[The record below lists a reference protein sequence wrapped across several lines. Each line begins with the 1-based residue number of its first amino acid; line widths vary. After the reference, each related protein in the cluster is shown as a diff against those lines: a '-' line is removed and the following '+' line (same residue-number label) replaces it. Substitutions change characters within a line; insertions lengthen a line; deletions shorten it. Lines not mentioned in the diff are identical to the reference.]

1 MSAPSQPSSDV
12 APDRS
17 RETLAGGEHP
27 RLGQRDGPRDE
38 CGVFGLYAPGHDVA
52 RLSYFALYALQH
64 RGQESAGIAAADRGG
79 NIVTFRELGLVSQVF
94 SENDLRTL
102 AGDLAIGHV
111 RYSTTG
117 SNAWEN
123 SQPVQRSEGLGGSRR
138 ELALGHNGNLINAVE
153 LHEELTAAGVTFSST
168 SDSEIIAA
176 LIATHPA
183 ESIEDAIA
191 AILPRLRGAFSI
203 VAMTRDRVL
212 AFRDPHGLRPLAIGV
227 LEDGPEGGRGIGP
240 VGGGGQAKGGPGDR
254 EHAAGPH
261 YCVASESC
269 AFDIIGAR
277 YLRDVE
283 PGELVTLG
291 PDGLQSRPVATGG
304 RRAFCVFEYIYFA
317 RPDSR
322 MNGNVLQVSRGRMG
336 EILWREA
343 PVEADLVIAV
353 PDSGNA
359 AARGLARAAGLP
371 QDDGFVKNRYVARTF
386 IQPGQ
391 ELRKHGLRLK
401 FNPLPEVV
409 AGKRL
414 VVVDDSIVRGNT
426 TRQIVQM
433 LRDAGAAEVHM
444 RVSAP
449 PIVHPCHYGIDMS
462 TREEMIAHGRTTAE
476 IAAELG
482 CDSLHYLSLDGVYEA
497 VGSGSGGQGGP
508 GSHCDACFS
517 GRYPLDGT
525 GEANGKFAL
534 EDDQPGELPLPLIS
548 A

>member
-1 MSAPSQPSSDV
+1 MNVS
-12 APDRS
+12 
-17 RETLAGGEHP
+17 TT
-27 RLGQRDGPRDE
+27 RDGPRDE
-38 CGVFGLYAPGHDVA
+38 CGVFGLYAPGHDVS
-52 RLSYFALYALQH
+52 RLSYFALFALQH

-79 NIVTFRELGLVSQVF
+79 HIVTRRELGLVSQVF

-102 AGDLAIGHV
+102 AGELAIGHV

-123 SQPVQRSEGLGGSRR
+123 SQPVQRSEGTNGSRR
-138 ELALGHNGNLINAVE
+138 EVALAHNGNLINALE
-153 LHEELTAAGVTFSST
+153 LHEELAERGVTFSST

-176 LIATHPA
+176 MIATHPA
-183 ESIEDAIA
+183 EHVEDAIA
-191 AILPRLRGAFSI
+191 DVLPRLRGAFSI
-203 VAMTRDRVL
+203 VAMTKDRVV
-212 AFRDPHGLRPLAIGV
+212 AFRDPHGLRPLALGV
-227 LEDGPEGGRGIGP
+227 LDPDPSRGDEPEAEPR
-240 VGGGGQAKGGPGDR
+240 
-254 EHAAGPH
+254 

-291 PDGLQSRPVATGG
+291 EDGLQSRMVAPGG

-322 MNGNVLQVSRGRMG
+322 MNDQVLQVARGRMG

-401 FNPLPEVV
+401 FNPLPEVI

-433 LRDAGAAEVHM
+433 LRDSGAAEVHM
-444 RVSAP
+444 RISAP
-449 PIVHPCHYGIDMS
+449 PIKHPCHYGIDMS
-462 TREEMIAHGRTTAE
+462 TSEEMIAHGRTTEEVAV
-476 IAAELG
+476 ELG
-482 CDSLHYLSLDGVYEA
+482 CDSLHYLSLAGVYEA
-497 VGSGSGGQGGP
+497 VRGTRAT
-508 GSHCDACFS
+508 HCDACFT
-517 GRYPLDGT
+517 GDYPLPGSDAAGGKYSLEE
-525 GEANGKFAL
+525 GEPETA
-534 EDDQPGELPLPLIS
+534 PLPLVR

>member
-1 MSAPSQPSSDV
+1 M
-12 APDRS
+12 
-17 RETLAGGEHP
+17 RE
-27 RLGQRDGPRDE
+27 GPRDE
-38 CGVFGLYAPGHDVA
+38 CGVFGLYAPGHEVS

-64 RGQESAGIAAADRGG
+64 RGQESAGIAAADRKGH
-79 NIVTFRELGLVSQVF
+79 IITRRELGLVNQVF
-94 SENDLRTL
+94 NENDLRTL
-102 AGDLAIGHV
+102 AGELAIGHV

-123 SQPVQRSEGLGGSRR
+123 SQPVQRSQGTDGSRR
-138 ELALGHNGNLINAVE
+138 ELALAHNGNLINAVE
-153 LHEELTAAGVTFSST
+153 LHNEMLEAGVKFSST

-183 ESIEDAIA
+183 ESVEDAIA
-191 AILPRLRGAFSI
+191 EVMPRLRGAFST
-203 VAMTRDRVL
+203 VVMTKDRVI
-212 AFRDPHGLRPLAIGV
+212 AFRDPHGLRPLSIGV
-227 LEDGPEGGRGIGP
+227 LPETAEG
-240 VGGGGQAKGGPGDR
+240 
-254 EHAAGPH
+254 EHAADGPDPEPR

-269 AFDIIGAR
+269 AFDIIGAKL
-277 YLRDVE
+277 LRDVQ
-283 PGELVTLG
+283 PGEMVTLG
-291 PDGLQSRPVATGG
+291 EDGLSSRMVTPGG

-322 MNGNVLQVSRGRMG
+322 MNDQVLQVARGRMG
-336 EILWREA
+336 EILWKEA

-353 PDSGNA
+353 PDSGNP

-401 FNPLPEVV
+401 FNPLPEVI

-444 RVSAP
+444 RISAP
-449 PIVHPCHYGIDMS
+449 PIKHPCHYGIDMS
-462 TREEMIAHGRTTAE
+462 TREEMIAHGRTTE
-476 IAAELG
+476 EVAAELD
-482 CDSLHYLSLDGVYEA
+482 CDSLHYLSLQGVYEA
-497 VGSGSGGQGGP
+497 VRGERAT
-508 GSHCDACFS
+508 HCDACFS
-517 GRYPLDGT
+517 GEYPLQGSDD
-525 GEANGKFAL
+525 AAGKYSL
-534 EDDQPGELPLPLIS
+534 EDDQILPLVK

>member
-1 MSAPSQPSSDV
+1 MTVDGRP
-12 APDRS
+12 
-17 RETLAGGEHP
+17 GEARASVEP
-27 RLGQRDGPRDE
+27 VMRDGPRDE
-38 CGVFGLYAPGHDVA
+38 CGVFGLYAPGHEVS
-52 RLSYFALYALQH
+52 RLSYFALFALQH

-79 NIVTFRELGLVSQVF
+79 NIVTRRELGLVSQVF

-102 AGDLAIGHV
+102 AGELAIGHV

-123 SQPVQRSEGLGGSRR
+123 SQPVQRSEGTNGSRR
-138 ELALGHNGNLINAVE
+138 EVALAHNGNLINAVE
-153 LHEELTAAGVTFSST
+153 LHEELLDRGVTFSST

-176 LIATHPA
+176 MIATHPA
-183 ESIEDAIA
+183 ERIEDAIA
-191 AILPRLRGAFSI
+191 EVLPRLRGAFSI
-203 VAMTRDRVL
+203 VVMTKDRVL
-212 AFRDPHGLRPLAIGV
+212 AFRDPAGLRPLALGV
-227 LEDGPEGGRGIGP
+227 LEPGPHDPDAEL
-240 VGGGGQAKGGPGDR
+240 
-254 EHAAGPH
+254 H

-269 AFDIIGAR
+269 AFDIIGAK

-291 PDGLQSRPVATGG
+291 PDGLESRMVAPGA
-304 RRAFCVFEYIYFA
+304 RRAFCIFEYIYFA

-322 MNGNVLQVSRGRMG
+322 MNDQVLQVARGRMG

-353 PDSGNA
+353 PDSGNP

-401 FNPLPEVV
+401 FNPLPEVIR
-409 AGKRL
+409 GKRL

-433 LRDAGAAEVHM
+433 LRDAGAAEIHM
-444 RVSAP
+444 RISAP
-449 PIVHPCHYGIDMS
+449 PIKHPCHYGIDMS
-462 TREEMIAHGRTTAE
+462 TREEMIAHGRTTAQ
-476 IAAELG
+476 IAEELG
-482 CDSLHYLSLDGVYEA
+482 CDSLHYLSLEGVYEA
-497 VGSGSGGQGGP
+497 VGATRAT
-508 GSHCDACFS
+508 HCDACFT
-517 GRYPLDGT
+517 GEYPLDGSD
-525 GEANGKFAL
+525 GAAGKYSL
-534 EDDQPGELPLPLIS
+534 EEGQQQSPAPPLPPLIR

>member
-1 MSAPSQPSSDV
+1 
-12 APDRS
+12 
-17 RETLAGGEHP
+17 
-27 RLGQRDGPRDE
+27 
-38 CGVFGLYAPGHDVA
+38 VFGIYAPGHEVS

-79 NIVTFRELGLVSQVF
+79 HIVTRRELGLVSQVF
-94 SENDLRTL
+94 SENDLKTL
-102 AGDLAIGHV
+102 AGELAIGHV

-123 SQPVQRSEGLGGSRR
+123 SQPVQRSEGLGGTHR
-138 ELALGHNGNLINAVE
+138 EVALAHNGNLINALE
-153 LHEELTAAGVTFSST
+153 LHEELTARGVAFSST

-176 LIATHPA
+176 MIASHPA
-183 ESIEDAIA
+183 HSVEDAIA
-191 AILPRLRGAFSI
+191 DVLPRLRGAFSI
-203 VAMTRDRVL
+203 VAMTRDRVV
-212 AFRDPHGLRPLAIGV
+212 AFRDPQGLRPLSIGV
-227 LEDGPEGGRGIGP
+227 LEPGPGQASPGRGD
-240 VGGGGQAKGGPGDR
+240 GDDR
-254 EHAAGPH
+254 GSH

-269 AFDIIGAR
+269 ALDIIGAR

-291 PDGLQSRPVATGG
+291 ADGLQSRRVATGQ
-304 RRAFCVFEYIYFA
+304 RRATCVFEYIYFA

-322 MNGNVLQVSRGRMG
+322 MNGHVLQVARARMG

-343 PVEADLVIAV
+343 PVDADLVIAV

-391 ELRKHGLRLK
+391 ELRRHGLRLK

-414 VVVDDSIVRGNT
+414 IVVDDSIVRGNT

-449 PIVHPCHYGIDMS
+449 PIKHPCHYGIDMS
-462 TREEMIAHGRTTAE
+462 TREEMIAHERTTAE
-476 IAAELG
+476 VARELG
-482 CDSLHYLSLDGVYEA
+482 CDSLHYLSLQGVYEA
-497 VGSGSGGQGGP
+497 IGADDST
-508 GSHCDACFS
+508 HCDACFS

-525 GEANGKFAL
+525 GEANGKYAL
-534 EDDQPGELPLPLIS
+534 EEDSSELPLVR

>member
-1 MSAPSQPSSDV
+1 M
-12 APDRS
+12 
-17 RETLAGGEHP
+17 
-27 RLGQRDGPRDE
+27 
-38 CGVFGLYAPGHDVA
+38 YAPGHEVA

-79 NIVTFRELGLVSQVF
+79 HIITRRELGLVNQVF

-102 AGDLAIGHV
+102 AGELAIGHV

-123 SQPVQRSEGLGGSRR
+123 SQPVQRSEGTNGSRR
-138 ELALGHNGNLINAVE
+138 EVALAHNGNLINALE
-153 LHEELTAAGVTFSST
+153 LHEELLERGVSFSST

-176 LIATHPA
+176 LIATHP
-183 ESIEDAIA
+183 SDSVEDAVA
-191 AILPRLRGAFSI
+191 EVLPRLRGAFSI
-203 VAMTRDRVL
+203 VAMTKDRVI
-212 AFRDPHGLRPLAIGV
+212 AFRDPHGLRPLAIGII
-227 LEDGPEGGRGIGP
+227 P
-240 VGGGGQAKGGPGDR
+240 AGPG
-254 EHAAGPH
+254 ETEPH
-261 YCVASESC
+261 YAVASESC
-269 AFDIIGAR
+269 AFDIIGAK

-283 PGELVTLG
+283 PGEVVTLG
-291 PDGLQSRPVATGG
+291 ANGLESRMVMGG
-304 RRAFCVFEYIYFA
+304 QRKAFCVFEYIYFA

-322 MNGNVLQVSRGRMG
+322 MNDQVLQVARGRMG

-343 PVEADLVIAV
+343 PVEADMVIAV

-409 AGKRL
+409 EGKRL

-433 LRDAGAAEVHM
+433 LRDSGAAEVHM
-444 RVSAP
+444 RISAP
-449 PIVHPCHYGIDMS
+449 PIKHPCHYGIDMS
-462 TREEMIAHGRTTAE
+462 TREEMIAHERTTE
-476 IAAELG
+476 QVAAELG
-482 CDSLHYLSLDGVYEA
+482 CDSLHYLSMEGVYEA
-497 VGSGSGGQGGP
+497 VRGTSEN
-508 GSHCDACFS
+508 HCDACFT
-517 GRYPLDGT
+517 GRYPLAGT
-525 GEANGKFAL
+525 DTAGGKFSL
-534 EDDQPGELPLPLIS
+534 EEGDTENGVSLPLVG
-548 A
+548 AQ